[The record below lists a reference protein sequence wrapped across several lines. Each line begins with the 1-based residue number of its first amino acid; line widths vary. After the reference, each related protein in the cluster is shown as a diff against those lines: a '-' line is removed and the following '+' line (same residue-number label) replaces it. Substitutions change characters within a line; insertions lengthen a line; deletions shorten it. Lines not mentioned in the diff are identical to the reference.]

1 MSSLCI
7 LLCLCFSL
15 SKSGKTYL
23 RPMMPPGDRMW
34 QLIYPD
40 SEEKIKAVGMGLT
53 FYSLKK
59 TI

>member
-1 MSSLCI
+1 
-7 LLCLCFSL
+7 
-15 SKSGKTYL
+15 
-23 RPMMPPGDRMW
+23 MMPPGDRMW